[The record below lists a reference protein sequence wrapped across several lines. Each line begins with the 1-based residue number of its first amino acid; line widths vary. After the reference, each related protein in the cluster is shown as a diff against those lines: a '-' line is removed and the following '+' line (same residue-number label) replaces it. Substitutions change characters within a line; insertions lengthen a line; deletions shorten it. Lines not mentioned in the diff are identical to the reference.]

1 MKKVN
6 FSKVELQV
14 SQLLAKLAELK
25 RDSSNKELES
35 EALSQYLAL
44 EAEVQA
50 VGKLTLEH

>member
-25 RDSSNKELES
+25 RDSSNKELEN